1 MPSLRLACMA
11 TTFTDFKFAHK
22 NRVLDRLW
30 HVHTLISA
38 EYKKGLQRHR
48 GHGQIVQFRTIEKQY
63 AKHLKTAQ
71 YFYKGF
77 IERLSARYRLRSLQ
91 RVAHTMQSGNQIKI
105 SDVIDADEAR
115 LGHELTVACYRTVLH
130 MGDIARYRL
139 NASRQKGHSPDVAM
153 TYYALA
159 QDLMPQEGDAH
170 HQMAVVL
177 AEQRR
182 DFDVVYHFLRSWSVQ
197 QPFALAPKNLASE
210 FKKLLQPPSA
220 PSRKQGGNN
229 TPPDPYDMFGTWFV
243 RLHANYFKGEEFSSQ
258 GELEREV
265 LHRWE
270 SLLKKAEQPAY
281 LQKAVLMNIA
291 AYDIALKKV
300 KSE

>member
-1 MPSLRLACMA
+1 MA

-22 NRVLDRLW
+22 NRALDRLW
-30 HVHTLISA
+30 HVHTLIST

-91 RVAHTMQSGNQIKI
+91 RVAHTMQSGNLKI

-115 LGHELTVACYRTVLH
+115 LSQELTAACYRTVLH

-139 NASRQKGHSPDVAM
+139 NASRQKGHNPDVAM

-197 QPFALAPKNLASE
+197 KPFALAPKNLASE
-210 FKKLLQPPSA
+210 FKKLLQPPSN
-220 PSRKQGGNN
+220 SRKQGNA
-229 TPPDPYDMFGTWFV
+229 PPDAHDMFGSWLV

-270 SLLKKAEQPAY
+270 ALLKKAEQPAY

-291 AYDIALKKV
+291 AYDIALKRV
-300 KSE
+300 QSEYKAPLI